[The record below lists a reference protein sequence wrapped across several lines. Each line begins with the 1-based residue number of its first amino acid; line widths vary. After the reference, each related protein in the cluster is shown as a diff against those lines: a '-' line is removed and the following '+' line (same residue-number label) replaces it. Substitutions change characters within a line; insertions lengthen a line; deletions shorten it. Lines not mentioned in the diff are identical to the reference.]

1 MLEANLMDGFEL
13 IEVKCV
19 SRANGA
25 IRISNDKK
33 VMNISAKYI
42 KELGWKDKERVNLK
56 GKGETFMLEPNKV
69 GLITVHAMGSAGQ
82 ITSTNFNIEVLSRTK
97 SCREYEGWTEENVL
111 FFRPKRGEK

>member
-1 MLEANLMDGFEL
+1 MLSTDLYDGFEL
-13 IEVKCV
+13 IEINC
-19 SRANGA
+19 SRYTDNI
-25 IRISNDKK
+25 IRISADKRRFT
-33 VMNISAKYI
+33 IPTKYMR
-42 KELGWKDKERVNLK
+42 ELGWKDKERVNLK

>member
-1 MLEANLMDGFEL
+1 MLSTDLYDGFEL
-13 IEVKCV
+13 IEINC
-19 SRANGA
+19 SRNTDNI
-25 IRISNDKK
+25 IRISADKRRFT
-33 VMNISAKYI
+33 IPTKYMR
-42 KELGWKDKERVNLK
+42 ELGWKDKERVNLK